1 MGRPTIRADVE
12 MQRLIDRLGAAS
24 LPPLSGRILRFLD
37 DGVVERDGCV
47 LLKALLAEG
56 GAFEPERHQ
65 HRTGYE
71 CAVNHLHFDDAAGT
85 PERALAT
92 ALTYAG
98 QLVDMLDRCGAAGP
112 FRVILTHHARDG
124 GCAVRFHRL
133 RPGERWRGGAADR
146 AAPTLLLDCGAPQ
159 NA

>member
-1 MGRPTIRADVE
+1 MGRPTIRADAE
-12 MQRLIDRLGAAS
+12 MQRLIDRLGAS
-24 LPPLSGRILRFLD
+24 LPPLSGRILRYLD

-47 LLKALLAEG
+47 VLKALQPAG
-56 GAFEPERHQ
+56 GAFDPQRHPD
-65 HRTGYE
+65 RTGYE
-71 CAVNHLHFDDAAGT
+71 CALNRLEFEDMAGT

-112 FRVILTHHARDG
+112 FRVILTHHPREG

-133 RPGERWRGGAADR
+133 RPGERWRGSGPER
-146 AAPTLLLDCGAPQ
+146 AAATLLLDCGAPQ
-159 NA
+159 NGG